1 MLACG
6 NDYSSSAQEELLFS
20 DSLNESSSSTEASS
34 SSRIYAG
41 CEVPPLLESGWPNFS
56 DEISALSEFFSY
68 GSDVGCDSY
77 RNGTDGIC
85 GEFPIQGEF
94 GKFGQSSVARWHVQS
109 GLI

>member
-6 NDYSSSAQEELLFS
+6 NDDSSSAQEELLFS

-68 GSDVGCDSY
+68 GSDVGC
-77 RNGTDGIC
+77 
-85 GEFPIQGEF
+85 F
-94 GKFGQSSVARWHVQS
+94 GKFGQSSVARWHIQS